1 MLCFIL
7 SPISCVLLSTTLLL
21 LKEFYSSLS
30 DVRTVDTNF
39 ISVVLQ
45 MSLHF
50 VTKLWLGKLFVSLL
64 IVLS

>member
-7 SPISCVLLSTTLLL
+7 SPISCVLLSTTLSF

-50 VTKLWLGKLFVSLL
+50 VTKLWLGKFFVSLL